1 MDLVWW
7 FNALPFLGKEDEEAW
22 VRAVRVDGPHRA
34 FSVGWPTRSTV
45 DPPFLF
51 VLLYSVGKLF
61 KKYCDIFGHV

>member
-34 FSVGWPTRSTV
+34 FSVGWRTRSTV

-61 KKYCDIFGHV
+61 KKYCDIF